1 MKNKDHF
8 LIGILVLCSLIA
20 PPASADKITMI
31 NGDHFTGTLMEH
43 KGSRLS
49 FKTEYA
55 GTIRVNWDFVKILE
69 TDEPA
74 LLLFDN
80 GVSKSVLSVE
90 LGDDKVVYTD
100 AGDNQQHSMFAS
112 AIVGI
117 SPESWVNNER
127 GVWSGYAD
135 LSIKSDRG
143 NGDEDF
149 LDLEAN
155 VTYRRKND
163 RFRFN
168 GEWEHDKKVVTR
180 TGETRTT
187 KRKSYIQTSYDFFF
201 NEKTYI
207 AYSLALE
214 SNDLSDLNLR
224 TSVGPFLGYQFHES
238 RPLNLITEMGLL
250 WVDED
255 YNGASDDHYWEP
267 AWRIDFDKYVFGDHL
282 QIYHEQT
289 GSVRIDDPHRWL
301 LKSWTG
307 FRVPTKSG
315 IQYSVE
321 YKLDYD
327 SQPINQIES
336 TETTVRIKLGY
347 KW

>member
-1 MKNKDHF
+1 MKIKNYF
-8 LIGILVLCSLIA
+8 LTGIVVLCSLTA

-31 NGDHFTGTLMEH
+31 NGDHFTGTLMER
-43 KGSRLS
+43 KGPRLS

-55 GTIRVNWDFVKILE
+55 GTIRIKWEFVKSLE

-80 GVSKSVLSVE
+80 GESKSVISVE
-90 LGDDKVVYTD
+90 LGEDEVVYTS
-100 AGDNQQHSMFAS
+100 AGDKQQHSMLSS

-117 SPESWVNNER
+117 SPKSWENNES
-127 GVWSGYAD
+127 GVWSGFAD

-155 VTYRRKND
+155 VRYRRKND
-163 RFRFN
+163 RFRFY
-168 GEWEHDKKVVTR
+168 GEWEHDKKVVTAS
-180 TGETRTT
+180 GETRTT
-187 KRKSYIQTSYDFFF
+187 KRKSYIRSSYDYFF
-201 NEKTYI
+201 NDKTYV

-214 SNDLSDLNLR
+214 NNDLSDLNLR
-224 TSVGPFLGYQFHES
+224 TSVGPLLGYQFYES
-238 RPLNLITEMGLL
+238 RPLNLLTEVGVL
-250 WVDED
+250 WVGED
-255 YNGASDDHYWEP
+255 YNDAADKHYWQP

-289 GSVRIDDPHRWL
+289 GTVRVDDTHRWL

-315 IQYSVE
+315 IQYGVE

-327 SQPINQIES
+327 SQPINQVES